1 MGGSRSFPQFT
12 TSSRTPSRLCGAA
25 NLGRSRLLGGQ
36 RSVVFITFGGP
47 KSLARFC
54 CESLDL
60 QHLVESAF
68 PKLRRPNEAQ
78 SRQAG
83 IEHLGGTVL
92 DQPGLAADQ
101 TQRGGASM
109 HWPCAD
115 SVRVRVYGGQI
126 E

>member
-1 MGGSRSFPQFT
+1 MQRNADFSSVRNLLILERETGFEPA
-12 TSSRTPSRLCGAA
+12 TSS
-25 NLGRSRLLGGQ
+25 LGIQTYVGS
-36 RSVVFITFGGP
+36 

-54 CESLDL
+54 CEFLNL